1 MKAKKTKLAALL
13 LAGAMLLSAAGCSG
27 NGNSSSQDTAGGESS
42 QASSNTETSE
52 VAEEGPKEEVT
63 ITFMTNVGSTTD
75 DKIKPLVDAYEAEGV
90 TIDYQAV
97 AGSTSD
103 YQQKLTTLFASGTY
117 PDVLYVPTIWTK
129 MHAELGVVASL
140 EGKISQ
146 DILDDFNEGP
156 LETCMYNGEL
166 MGLPMDN
173 DCITLFYNKDQVEA
187 AGIDNIP
194 ESYDDAWTWEEF
206 QEAAATAKEA
216 TGTMHGMVFGSDF
229 SIQLPFFWQSGATV
243 LSPELDSVTVNQ
255 QGTIDTLNWFR
266 TLVDEGLCSTNI
278 FLGVD
283 DSESMFVSQ
292 QAPFYVANCG
302 STSNLLTKIDG
313 AFELGVTYLPQN
325 KEHANKIGGWN
336 IEMMKESE
344 HPEEALAF
352 LEYMVSPEVMNAKCE
367 STGSM
372 PARKSAADTIEFG
385 ALDPYAPVFIEEIA
399 NIPEFAIT
407 DSVNEEYQTYKGL
420 MTQEFQN
427 FISDPNVTA
436 ETAAQ
441 NMQAAIEQ
449 ALGLG

>member
-27 NGNSSSQDTAGGESS
+27 GGNSSVQESSSAGGESS
-42 QASSNTETSE
+42 SAGAETSQTSE
-52 VAEEGPKEEVT
+52 SEPKEEIT
-63 ITFMTNVGSTTD
+63 LTFMTNVGSTTD
-75 DKIKPLVDAYEAEGV
+75 DKIKPLVEAYEAEGI

-103 YQQKLTTLFASGTY
+103 YQQKLTTLFAAGTY

-129 MHAELGVVASL
+129 MHGKLGIVQSL

-146 DILDDFNEGP
+146 DVLDDFNEGP

-166 MGLPMDN
+166 VGLPMNN
-173 DCITLFYNKDQVEA
+173 DCITLFYNKDLVGA
-187 AGIDNIP
+187 AGVEVP
-194 ESYDDAWTWEEF
+194 ESYEDAWTWEEF
-206 QEAAATAKEA
+206 QAAASTAKEA
-216 TGTMHGMVFGSDF
+216 SGTMHGMVFGSDF
-229 SIQLPFFWQSGATV
+229 SIELPFFWQAGATV

-255 QGTIDTLNWFR
+255 QGTVDTLNWFR
-266 TLVDEGLCSTNI
+266 TLVDEELCSTNI

-283 DSESMFVSQ
+283 DAESMFVSQ

-302 STSNLLTKIDG
+302 STSNLLTTIDG
-313 AFELGVTYLPQN
+313 NFELGVTYLPQN

-336 IEMMKESE
+336 IEVLKDSE
-344 HPEEALAF
+344 HVDEAIAF
-352 LEYMVSPEVMNAKCE
+352 MEYMVSPEVMNAYCE

-372 PARKSAADTIEFG
+372 PARQSAADSIEFG
-385 ALDPYAPVFIEEIA
+385 NLDPYAPYFIEEIA

-420 MTQEFQN
+420 MSQEFQN
-427 FISDPNVTA
+427 FISNPDQTA
-436 ETAAQ
+436 ESAAE

-449 ALGLG
+449 ALDLG